1 MIISIKCQRTNNP
14 LAFFW
19 PYRNQVPIFS
29 GSLLR
34 NGAISHSAGM
44 LKLCERSITNTE
56 NFTCFKF
63 VQAVLP
69 KRRVKNENPQRRYE
83 NESH

>member
-1 MIISIKCQRTNNP
+1 MIICTKCQRTNNP

-69 KRRVKNENPQRRYE
+69 KRRVKNENLQRRYE